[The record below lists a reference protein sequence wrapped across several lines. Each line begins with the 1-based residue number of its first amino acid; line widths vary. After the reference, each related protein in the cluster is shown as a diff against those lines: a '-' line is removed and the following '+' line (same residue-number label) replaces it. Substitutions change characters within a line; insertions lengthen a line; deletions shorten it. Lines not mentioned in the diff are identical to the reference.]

1 VFIKLIYL
9 LINHKILSYNYLL
22 LRDDFR
28 IGLVISPMVA
38 NTATRGILT
47 GQYGNHHVMIY
58 LLINHKILSY
68 NGYLYKIDT

>member
-1 VFIKLIYL
+1 
-9 LINHKILSYNYLL
+9 
-22 LRDDFR
+22 
-28 IGLVISPMVA
+28 MVA

-47 GQYGNHHVMIY
+47 RQYGNHHVMIY